1 VSAQHPWGQ
10 RRLDRDTPFCANI
23 SALAIRGAAAAQISS
38 PRARQTG
45 VLHRTARGNDFVV
58 D

>member
-10 RRLDRDTPFCANI
+10 LDRDTPFCATI